1 MVKSL
6 NLSKIHLKTSLL
18 SFIKR
23 IWPFYE
29 LNHPS
34 PGFIVFGDKKTR
46 KSFKF
51 SAVFDVPIFWNI
63 ACALFV
69 CFRVFFHWCGYLR
82 HMVISLWCYNSVISA
97 YSVSS
102 PLMNTMRSHLRIS
115 KWFSITVLVQTTEVA
130 SRIRCNVRHTQ
141 YFKFRRERNIYV
153 LTTYQNTE
161 VVDLFGL
168 DFWAS
173 SNSPKGKTIK
183 SGKCRKMSPCEADCT
198 LARLK
203 PLTQIRDRF
212 AS

>member
-82 HMVISLWCYNSVISA
+82 HVVNSLWCYNSVISA

-141 YFKFRRERNIYV
+141 YFKFSTWKKYICLDNLPKHRSGWLVWI
-153 LTTYQNTE
+153 
-161 VVDLFGL
+161 GL
-168 DFWAS
+168 LS
-173 SNSPKGKTIK
+173 VKQQSKGKN
-183 SGKCRKMSPCEADCT
+183 D
-198 LARLK
+198 
-203 PLTQIRDRF
+203 
-212 AS
+212 